1 MRGRVTV
8 DEDRASPRT
17 ASTGTVADP
26 RAIGARSRSSRLR
39 RAASALLV
47 STLAGFAIAEIVC
60 RAKFG
65 APLAERL
72 PLMEVRANK
81 LRGFEMIP
89 SSEHYTYEQR
99 VRVNNLGLRGDDVL
113 AKEPG
118 EVRVLALGDSMTYGQ
133 GMGETETLPHAIE
146 IALQARAQA
155 DASNAG
161 ASSSPAAPDI
171 RVINGGV
178 RSYNTEQ
185 ELGLLEE
192 MGDTIRPDV
201 VVLFWFANDVD
212 DPGIEALCARLE
224 RSGPIVF
231 DFNQPNTTRAELAW
245 RVKQFVRHS
254 ALVMRIRHVWTE
266 SHWPELSPAA
276 LDKAFEKQG
285 SYLRRFAELAQRG
298 QFDFVVAVIPLARIV
313 ASDGDVHPLTERMR
327 ALAAKHGFPFL
338 DLVEPLRAL
347 RRSSGRLPVLAYD
360 GHYDAPANAAL
371 GASVAESLWKLCA
384 ARLRAR

>member
-1 MRGRVTV
+1 V
-8 DEDRASPRT
+8 
-17 ASTGTVADP
+17 
-26 RAIGARSRSSRLR
+26 RSRGSRLR

-81 LRGFEMIP
+81 RRGFEMIP
-89 SSEHYTYEQR
+89 ASEHYTYEQR

-133 GMGETETLPHAIE
+133 GMGETETLPHQIE
-146 IALQARAQA
+146 LALRARARA
-155 DASNAG
+155 DAGSRARSDASSAG
-161 ASSSPAAPDI
+161 ASSTSAAPNV

-192 MGDTIRPDV
+192 MAETIRPDV

-212 DPGIEALCARLE
+212 DPGIEGLCQRLE

-231 DFNQPNTTRAELAW
+231 DFNQPNTPRAELAW
-245 RVKQFVRHS
+245 RVKQIARHS

-266 SHWPELSPAA
+266 AHWPELTPAA
-276 LDKAFEKQG
+276 LDKAFEKQEK
-285 SYLRRFAELAQRG
+285 YMEEFARLAQRG
-298 QFDFVVAVIPLARIV
+298 EFDFVVAVIPLARIV
-313 ASDGDVHPLTERMR
+313 ESDGATHPLTERMR

-338 DLVEPLRAL
+338 DLVEPLRGV
-347 RRSSGRLPVLAYD
+347 RRANGKLPVLAYD

-371 GASVAESLWKLCA
+371 GASIAESLWTLCA
-384 ARLRAR
+384 PRFRAR